1 MMRHYVLACSM
12 NITAAGI
19 AAIAPL
25 QCDVGRSTWTI
36 NFERE
41 TRKSERRENKTSA
54 AGYRSYKF
62 WQADTMRSFY
72 FIAVTFL
79 LLITLIDSLQLRVF
93 NVQKN
98 SRNPFTVFSSIRHES
113 NQRPLTSLSATP
125 ILSLPN
131 QVGGTNWW
139 IWSLLATSSSLGIVL
154 ENTKIGAML
163 SSPLVTMGL
172 SLLLCNVGIL
182 PSSSPVYSTVLK
194 VRFQATWSFSLEMA
208 FHHNISTVETPDV
221 CAPCCPPPT
230 SRRWLAEVLQEHR
243 HAAESVSSW
252 FDGHIDWNNNRI
264 FFRYKLSI
272 ILLSDLH

>member
-1 MMRHYVLACSM
+1 
-12 NITAAGI
+12 
-19 AAIAPL
+19 
-25 QCDVGRSTWTI
+25 
-36 NFERE
+36 
-41 TRKSERRENKTSA
+41 
-54 AGYRSYKF
+54 
-62 WQADTMRSFY
+62 MRSFY

-93 NVQKN
+93 NVQKF
-98 SRNPFTVFSSIRHES
+98 RNPFTVSSSIRHES

-194 VRFQATWSFSLEMA
+194 VRFQAT
-208 FHHNISTVETPDV
+208 
-221 CAPCCPPPT
+221 
-230 SRRWLAEVLQEHR
+230 
-243 HAAESVSSW
+243 
-252 FDGHIDWNNNRI
+252 
-264 FFRYKLSI
+264 
-272 ILLSDLH
+272 